1 VNAGLA
7 GFPFRF
13 PENFM
18 KFCRFSLLPALLAFS
33 LSACVTTNSPTT
45 GQGQG
50 VSYGDAKAVE
60 TVSTDLGSTDIQTTS
75 EKMTQS
81 LLQTPLLQ
89 DIVRQRGLLMAS
101 PVENKTSEYF
111 DTKLITDTVLSQL
124 QKNGVRYVIAGD
136 EMQNQ
141 VDELRRQNQ
150 SGLYKKS
157 STAKVGN
164 MQGAQY
170 RLDGSVSSIVK
181 RGGGVKDVYYKIN
194 MRLIEIESGVVEWSD
209 EKEIRKVLN
218 Y

>member
-1 VNAGLA
+1 MK
-7 GFPFRF
+7 FSRF
-13 PENFM
+13 P
-18 KFCRFSLLPALLAFS
+18 LLPALLALS
-33 LSACVTTNSPTT
+33 LSACQTLNSPTV
-45 GQGQG
+45 GKGI
-50 VSYGDAKAVE
+50 SYGDSKAVE

-89 DIVRQRGLLMAS
+89 DIIRKRGLLMAS

-111 DTKLITDTVLSQL
+111 DTKLITDTVLSHL

-157 STAKVGN
+157 SAAKVGN

-170 RLDGSVSSIVK
+170 RLDGSVSSITK
-181 RGGGVKDVYYKIN
+181 RGSGVKDVYYKIN
-194 MRLIEIESGVVEWSD
+194 MRLIEIESGIVEWSD